1 MPGRR
6 IAVVDRDRC
15 NPKKCGL
22 EYVKYCPEVRMG
34 VEDTIKLVDSTL

>member
-22 EYVKYCPEVRMG
+22 ECVKYCPEVRMG
-34 VEDTIKLVDSTL
+34 VEDTIKLVDS